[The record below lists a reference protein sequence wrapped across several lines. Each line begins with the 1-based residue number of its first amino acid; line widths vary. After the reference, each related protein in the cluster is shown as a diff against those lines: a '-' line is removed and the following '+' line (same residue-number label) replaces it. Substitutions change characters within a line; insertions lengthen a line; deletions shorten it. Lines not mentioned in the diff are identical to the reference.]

1 MKRIHNYSCSGLTLQ
16 SESFFPVFSSLY
28 IRIDICH
35 SVCINKFIILF
46 IQLVSQRK
54 PVVSS
59 FTIFSV
65 FTCPLWYSKNRAAVR
80 IISYDTP
87 VHIYKNWG
95 INKMDKRSAIQWTLQ
110 WRRLSDPL
118 PVTRQWSMRSDIK
131 YFFFRKS
138 KAGLIFLRCRSN
150 HIPIIQI
157 WKNFLSDF

>member
-65 FTCPLWYSKNRAAVR
+65 FTCPFCAKEQGCRTHHFVR
-80 IISYDTP
+80 QP
-87 VHIYKNWG
+87 CHIYKNWG

-150 HIPIIQI
+150 HIQIIQI

>member
-95 INKMDKRSAIQWTLQ
+95 INIMDKNRTQQCTGRSITHNLCQCPCQNPQWCHDDHRT
-110 WRRLSDPL
+110 WLSGH
-118 PVTRQWSMRSDIK
+118 R
-131 YFFFRKS
+131 
-138 KAGLIFLRCRSN
+138 N
-150 HIPIIQI
+150 HCICDHFTCSRII
-157 WKNFLSDF
+157 